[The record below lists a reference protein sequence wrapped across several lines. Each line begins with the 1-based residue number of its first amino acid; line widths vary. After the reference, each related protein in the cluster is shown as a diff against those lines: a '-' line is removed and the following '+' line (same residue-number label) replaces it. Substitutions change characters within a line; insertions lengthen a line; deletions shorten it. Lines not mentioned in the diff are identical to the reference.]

1 MGRIRSGRRR
11 ASEPTGQ
18 SSAGHELRSSGRAH
32 CQAIERRM
40 SYTLTTPLYY
50 VNDRAHLG
58 STYTTLACDAI
69 ARYQRLC
76 GLEVTFITGCDE
88 HGQKIQRT
96 AEAAGLSP
104 QAHCDRVS
112 EGYRDLWERWQISN
126 NRFIRTTD
134 PRHHQ
139 LVEQFFA
146 RVEASG
152 DVLEGRQQGWY
163 CVACEEFKDD
173 PHEAQDP
180 ECPIHRKPLEWRD
193 ELNLFFRL
201 SRYQNQIEELI
212 RRPGFIAPASRQREV
227 ENFVAQGLRDFSISR
242 IDLPWGIPVPGHAGH
257 TFYVWFDALL
267 GYLSALLQSDAARTG
282 ESLDAEHPVDL
293 DQVLQRGWPA
303 QLHVIGKDILRF
315 HAVYW
320 PAMLLS
326 AGLPLP
332 ERVFGHGFLTREGQ
346 KMGKSLGNVLDPEVL
361 LERCGRD
368 AVRWYLLRDIPF
380 GEDGDFQQ
388 QRFSDLVN
396 NDLANTIGNLLNR
409 TSSMARKWF
418 GEAVPAAG
426 DAACSSHPL
435 AQTAGQVASQFR
447 EAMDQLEFRPAAEAI
462 LQLATA
468 ANGYL
473 NERAPWTAMK
483 QPGQEGQVG
492 QDLYAV
498 LECCR
503 LVAVLLS
510 PLLPDLSARMLE
522 QLALEPF
529 DSASPADGASPWIS
543 ALAWGGL
550 PAGQHLPTS
559 QPVMQRLDLDG
570 PL

>member
-1 MGRIRSGRRR
+1 MTYS
-11 ASEPTGQ
+11 
-18 SSAGHELRSSGRAH
+18 
-32 CQAIERRM
+32 
-40 SYTLTTPLYY
+40 LTTPLYY

-69 ARYQRLC
+69 ARYRRLR
-76 GLEVTFITGCDE
+76 GEQVVFITGCDE

-104 QAHCDRVS
+104 QAHCDAVS
-112 EGYRDLWERWQISN
+112 EGYRDLWRRWQISN
-126 NRFIRTTD
+126 DRFIRTTD
-134 PRHHQ
+134 PRHRV

-146 RVEASG
+146 RVEANG
-152 DVLEGRQQGWY
+152 DVVEGRQQGWY

-193 ELNLFFRL
+193 EVNLFFRL
-201 SRYQNQIEELI
+201 SRYQQQIEELI
-212 RRPGFIAPASRQREV
+212 RRPGFIAPTSRRREV

-242 IDLPWGIPVPGHAGH
+242 IDLPWGIPVPGHSGH

-267 GYLSALLQSDAARTG
+267 GYLSALLQGGADDRETAS
-282 ESLDAEHPVDL
+282 VDL
-293 DQVLQRGWPA
+293 DQVLARGWPA
-303 QLHVIGKDILRF
+303 RLHVIGKDILRF

-346 KMGKSLGNVLDPEVL
+346 KMGKSLGNVLDPELL

-380 GEDGDFQQ
+380 GDDGDFQQ

-418 GEAVPAAG
+418 AGGVPPL
-426 DAACSSHPL
+426 ACPPGSDHPL
-435 AQTAGQVASQFR
+435 AVAASAAASHVTEALDALDFR
-447 EAMDQLEFRPAAEAI
+447 SAAEAI

-473 NERAPWTAMK
+473 NERAPWKVMK
-483 QPGQEGQVG
+483 TPGQEEQVG
-492 QDLYAV
+492 ADLYAV
-498 LECCR
+498 LEASR
-503 LVAVLLS
+503 LVAVLLA
-510 PLLPDLSARMLE
+510 PLLPELSSRMLS
-522 QLALEPF
+522 QLGQEPF
-529 DSASPADGASPWIS
+529 DSGCSHPAGSPWIE
-543 ALAWGGL
+543 AQRWGGL
-550 PAGQHLPTS
+550 AVGEILPLPE
-559 QPVMQRLDLDG
+559 PVMQRLELDT

>member
-1 MGRIRSGRRR
+1 
-11 ASEPTGQ
+11 
-18 SSAGHELRSSGRAH
+18 
-32 CQAIERRM
+32 M

-76 GLEVTFITGCDE
+76 GEQVTFITGCDE

-112 EGYRDLWERWQISN
+112 EGYRDLWQRWQISN
-126 NRFIRTTD
+126 NRFIRTTA
-134 PRHHQ
+134 PRHRE

-180 ECPIHRKPLEWRD
+180 ECAIHRKPLEWRD
-193 ELNLFFRL
+193 EVNLFFRL
-201 SRYQNQIEELI
+201 SRYQSQIEELI
-212 RRPGFIAPASRQREV
+212 RRPGFITPASRQKEV

-242 IDLPWGIPVPGHAGH
+242 VDLPWGIPVPGHPGH

-267 GYLSALLQSDAARTG
+267 GYLSALLQPDQADASGPANPDPAVAL
-282 ESLDAEHPVDL
+282 E
-293 DQVLQRGWPA
+293 QVLQRGWPA

-418 GEAVPAAG
+418 AEAVPPAG
-426 DAACSSHPL
+426 DAASGDHPL
-435 AQTAGQVASQFR
+435 AQGAAKAVAQFR
-447 EAMDQLEFRPAAEAI
+447 QAMDRLEFRPAAEAI
-462 LQLATA
+462 LQLATT

-473 NERAPWTAMK
+473 NERAPWSAMK
-483 QPGQEGQVG
+483 QPGQQGQVG
-492 QDLYAV
+492 RDLYAV
-498 LECCR
+498 LEASR
-503 LVAVLLS
+503 IVAVLLA
-510 PLLPDLSARMLE
+510 PLLPELSARMLE
-522 QLALEPF
+522 QLGQQPF
-529 DSASPADGASPWIS
+529 DSAGSTLDAPRWGS
-543 ALAWGGL
+543 ALSWAGL
-550 PAGQHLPTS
+550 EAGQLLPQP
-559 QPVMQRLDLDG
+559 QPVMQRLELDG